1 MKLLGG
7 YVMSTKGYIRVR
19 EELALSDIVKILK
32 RRFKTFLLI
41 FVGTIALT
49 LCYLYLVASPLYE
62 ASAKIKVP
70 TPSGGLNLSTAQIL
84 LGAGVTTSPDVVTH
98 QEIMLSRP
106 VLEEVVRRVGLVNI
120 ENKKRKNVTVEQ
132 VINTLKN
139 EKVISITSIKNTP
152 ILQIKVYNT
161 DRNIAK
167 RILEELINAYVSSY
181 IRINKDEKNAQTE
194 ILERKIPELEKEIAE
209 IGEKIKN
216 FKLTKS
222 VSPSQEGELYIS
234 AIATLS
240 KEAYETE
247 NEIQSTKEAISR
259 IESQLSLLQT
269 DRKRIGYTPTS
280 DLLEKYRA
288 DLAKLQ
294 AEYSSLI
301 QVYTEEH
308 PNIKAIKA
316 QIKELEEQIEKEIKR
331 ITNSRVESPSPLLQE
346 LYSQLIQN
354 RLKLS
359 ILEAK
364 LSTLRSSIQD
374 VEKKLKKLPLIE
386 QEYLNLERDYK
397 VKQNLYTVLVQKYEE
412 LKLSAASMET
422 NTPQIIDPPHVPDV
436 PSKPEKKLTLGIGG
450 VTGLFLGIISVFLRE
465 VTDRKIRTVD
475 ELQELVRVPV
485 LVNAKDDQKR
495 AVKTILSH
503 IFVNYP
509 SHKLVLVSSPDDIQS
524 VDNAYRIICEVLEEA
539 SINFDTVD
547 LWREES
553 LKLVQTLENAIEEK
567 LSKNEYLIIKA
578 PDFKSSYDSM
588 IVSKKVHGLI
598 LTLRLNSSG
607 KSELVRTLALLE
619 ENNIELYGILVM

>member
-1 MKLLGG
+1 
-7 YVMSTKGYIRVR
+7 MSTKGYIRVR

-181 IRINKDEKNAQTE
+181 IRINKDEKIAQME

-331 ITNSRVESPSPLLQE
+331 IINSRVESPSPLLQE

-359 ILEAK
+359 ILGAK
-364 LSTLRSSIQD
+364 LSTLRGSIQD
-374 VEKKLKKLPLIE
+374 VEKKLRKTPLVE

-397 VKQNLYTVLVQKYEE
+397 IKQHLYTVLFQKYEE
-412 LKLSAASMET
+412 LKLSAAGMET
-422 NTPQIIDPPHVPDV
+422 NTPQIIDPLYVSDAKMFSV
-436 PSKPEKKLTLGIGG
+436 GIDGELKEFDLS
-450 VTGLFLGIISVFLRE
+450 TII
-465 VTDRKIRTVD
+465 
-475 ELQELVRVPV
+475 
-485 LVNAKDDQKR
+485 
-495 AVKTILSH
+495 
-503 IFVNYP
+503 
-509 SHKLVLVSSPDDIQS
+509 
-524 VDNAYRIICEVLEEA
+524 
-539 SINFDTVD
+539 
-547 LWREES
+547 
-553 LKLVQTLENAIEEK
+553 
-567 LSKNEYLIIKA
+567 
-578 PDFKSSYDSM
+578 
-588 IVSKKVHGLI
+588 
-598 LTLRLNSSG
+598 
-607 KSELVRTLALLE
+607 
-619 ENNIELYGILVM
+619 

>member
-84 LGAGVTTSPDVVTH
+84 LGAGVTISPDVVTH

-181 IRINKDEKNAQTE
+181 IRINKDEKIAQME

-331 ITNSRVESPSPLLQE
+331 IINSRVESPSPLLQE

-359 ILEAK
+359 ILGAK

>member
-1 MKLLGG
+1 
-7 YVMSTKGYIRVR
+7 MSTKGYIRVR

-62 ASAKIKVP
+62 ASAKVKVP
-70 TPSGGLNLSTAQIL
+70 TSSGGLNLST
-84 LGAGVTTSPDVVTH
+84 LGAGVSTSSDVVTH

-106 VLEEVVRRVGLVNI
+106 VLEEVVKRVGLVNI

-139 EKVISITSIKNTP
+139 EKVISITSIKNAP

-181 IRINKDEKNAQTE
+181 IRINKDEKIAQME

-331 ITNSRVESPSPLLQE
+331 IINSRVESPSPLLQE

-386 QEYLNLERDYK
+386 QEYLTLERDYK

-465 VTDRKIRTVD
+465 VTDRKIRTMD

-509 SHKLVLVSSPDDIQS
+509 SHKVVLVSSPDDIQS
-524 VDNAYRIICEVLEEA
+524 VDNAYRTICEVLEEA

-567 LSKNEYLIIKA
+567 LSKNEYLIIKV
-578 PDFKSSYDSM
+578 PDFKSSYDSI

-598 LTLRLNSSG
+598 LTLRLNLSE

>member
-1 MKLLGG
+1 
-7 YVMSTKGYIRVR
+7 MSTKGYIRVR

-84 LGAGVTTSPDVVTH
+84 LGAGVTISPDVVTH

-181 IRINKDEKNAQTE
+181 IRINKDEKIAQME

-331 ITNSRVESPSPLLQE
+331 IINSRVESPSPLLQE

-359 ILEAK
+359 ILGAK

>member
-1 MKLLGG
+1 
-7 YVMSTKGYIRVR
+7 MSTKGYIRVR

-84 LGAGVTTSPDVVTH
+84 LGAGVTISPDVVTH

-181 IRINKDEKNAQTE
+181 IRINKDEKIAQME

-331 ITNSRVESPSPLLQE
+331 IINSRVESPSPLLQE